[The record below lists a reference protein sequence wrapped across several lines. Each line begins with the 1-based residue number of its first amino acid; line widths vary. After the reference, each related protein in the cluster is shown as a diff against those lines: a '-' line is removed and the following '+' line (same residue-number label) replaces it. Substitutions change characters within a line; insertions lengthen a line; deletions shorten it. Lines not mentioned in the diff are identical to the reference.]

1 MRFECERY
9 NSLWKAIR
17 TFKRQIFEGKFDPIL
32 RGILQR
38 RLKEKQKSFRYLSF
52 FFCLGSFLLA
62 SPVVRGEALPGADD
76 LLGPQ
81 SSLGG
86 GSVLLVFILGFDGV
100 DPTLW
105 GDVHLDLEK
114 AAARRRGWIDHSSFF
129 FFHWK
134 CWPANL
140 STFFFHKRHQLHTV
154 SCATGGHECLYYT
167 APLWLKHAHQK

>member
-1 MRFECERY
+1 M
-9 NSLWKAIR
+9 
-17 TFKRQIFEGKFDPIL
+17 
-32 RGILQR
+32 LQR

-52 FFCLGSFLLA
+52 FFFFGSFLLA

-114 AAARRRGWIDHSSFF
+114 AAARRRG
-129 FFHWK
+129 
-134 CWPANL
+134 
-140 STFFFHKRHQLHTV
+140 
-154 SCATGGHECLYYT
+154 
-167 APLWLKHAHQK
+167 